1 MELVFAAI
9 SLVLSLV
16 AGGVSVLL
24 FLHKEDIHDV
34 KSKIRGCELELAD
47 VVDRLSV
54 WQRRDAARNRKV
66 AGEPADVNGGLFP
79 DQHVGGSG
87 GSMGKAQLRAVAR
100 SRGLV
105 K

>member
-1 MELVFAAI
+1 MELVFAAV

-16 AGGVSVLL
+16 AGAVSVLL
-24 FLHKEDIHDV
+24 FLHKENIHDV
-34 KSKIRGCELELAD
+34 RSKIRGCELELAD
-47 VVDRLSV
+47 IADRLSV

-66 AGEPADVNGGLFP
+66 AGEPADVTGGLFP
-79 DQHVGGSG
+79 DQYSG
-87 GSMGKAQLRAVAR
+87 GNGGPMGKAQLRAVAR

>member
-1 MELVFAAI
+1 
-9 SLVLSLV
+9 LVLSLV

-34 KSKIRGCELELAD
+34 KSKIRGVELELAD
-47 VVDRLSV
+47 ITDRLSV

-66 AGEPADVNGGLFP
+66 ASEPSDVNGGLFP
-79 DQHVGGSG
+79 DQHSG
-87 GSMGKAQLRAVAR
+87 GTGGAMAKAQLRAVAR

>member
-34 KSKIRGCELELAD
+34 KSKLRGCELELAD
-47 VVDRLSV
+47 IADRLSV

-66 AGEPADVNGGLFP
+66 PGEPTDEQRGLFA
-79 DQHVGGSG
+79 DQHARGDGAP
-87 GSMGKAQLRAVAR
+87 MGKAQLRSVAR
-100 SRGLV
+100 SRGLI

>member
-34 KSKIRGCELELAD
+34 KSKLRGVELELAD
-47 VVDRLSV
+47 ISDRLSV
-54 WQRRDAARNRKV
+54 WQRRDAARSRKV
-66 AGEPADVNGGLFP
+66 SGETPDVGGGLFP
-79 DQHVGGSG
+79 DQHSG
-87 GSMGKAQLRAVAR
+87 GNGGDLGKSRLRAVAR
-100 SRGLV
+100 SRGMI

>member
-1 MELVFAAI
+1 MELVFAAV

-34 KSKIRGCELELAD
+34 KSKIRGVELELAD
-47 VVDRLSV
+47 ITDRLSV

-66 AGEPADVNGGLFP
+66 AGESADVTGGLFP
-79 DQHVGGSG
+79 DQHVGGNSG
-87 GSMGKAQLRAVAR
+87 DVGKGRLRAVAR
-100 SRGLV
+100 SRGLI

>member
-66 AGEPADVNGGLFP
+66 PGEPSNESGGLFP
-79 DQHVGGSG
+79 DQHVGGNG

>member
-9 SLVLSLV
+9 SLVLSLI
-16 AGGVSVLL
+16 AGGISVLL
-24 FLHKEDIHDV
+24 FLHKEDIHAIQ
-34 KSKIRGCELELAD
+34 SKVRGCELELAD
-47 VVDRLSV
+47 IADRLSV

-79 DQHVGGSG
+79 DQHVGGNSG
-87 GSMGKAQLRAVAR
+87 DVGKARLRAVAR

>member
-34 KSKIRGCELELAD
+34 KSKLRGCELELAD
-47 VVDRLSV
+47 IADRLSV

-66 AGEPADVNGGLFP
+66 VGESSNVDGGLFP
-79 DQHVGGSG
+79 DQHVGGVG
-87 GSMGKAQLRAVAR
+87 ADMGKTRLRAVAR
-100 SRGLV
+100 SRGLI

>member
-34 KSKIRGCELELAD
+34 KSKLRGCELELAD
-47 VVDRLSV
+47 IADRLSV

-66 AGEPADVNGGLFP
+66 PGGTADEQSGLFP
-79 DQHVGGSG
+79 DQHGGRDG
-87 GSMGKAQLRAVAR
+87 APVGKAQLRSVAR
-100 SRGLV
+100 SRGLI